1 VIGGYLELARLHAP
15 VLTVLSLFVGAAL
28 AMISPSRRLAW
39 FLAIAGAG
47 VAALFSVDAAVR
59 VLVLGDVVV
68 GTIEGVALRIDGV
81 SLFGAA
87 ALCAASVLVAIA
99 AGAFIA
105 ETPSRT
111 GPYVMAL
118 LLCVV
123 AGWCGALFA
132 SDALGMFAG
141 AEIAWLASVAIVAL
155 SSERGALNGAL
166 RMLIAGGVASA
177 LFLIGAALLWRA
189 LGSTDLFHL
198 SAAVIRMP
206 GLAAIGVGLMLAA
219 LAVKAAAA
227 PLNFWLGAAI
237 GRASGVAVLALGVL
251 GLIGCVF
258 VIVRFAA
265 HAAPAP
271 ALGGGVSAVLA
282 ALGAASVVIGSVQA
296 VGARNLRRLAAYAC
310 VAQCGVAL
318 LCAAL
323 GSPAGFAAAL
333 VQAFATLAAILALF
347 MGGAIGVGNARSLD
361 ALDGMGR
368 RAPLAGVAI
377 TASAISLMG
386 APLTLGF
393 LGRWRL
399 VEAGVGAGWW
409 WAAGAVIVTSL
420 AGVFYG
426 GRLIERL
433 YFRRAVA
440 THETGVGAWGF
451 AGAPAMICAI
461 VAICIGFAPGLLLR
475 AADAAT
481 AFVAG
486 GGP

>member
-1 VIGGYLELARLHAP
+1 MIGYLELARLHAP
-15 VLTVLSLFVGAAL
+15 VLALLALLVGAAL
-28 AMISPSRRLAW
+28 AFVSPSRRLAW
-39 FLAIAGAG
+39 VLGIGASLIAA
-47 VAALFSVDAAVR
+47 VFSVDAAMR
-59 VLVLGDVVV
+59 VLVFGDVMV
-68 GTIEGVALRIDGV
+68 GTIEGVALRADGV

-87 ALCAASVLVAIA
+87 AVTSAGALVAIA
-99 AGAFIA
+99 VGAFIA
-105 ETPSRT
+105 EASSRT
-111 GPYVMAL
+111 GPYAMAL

-123 AGWCGALFA
+123 AGWSAALFA
-132 SDALGMFAG
+132 SDVLGVFAG
-141 AEIAWLASVAIVAL
+141 AEIAWLACVAMTAL
-155 SSERGALNGAL
+155 STERGALNGAL
-166 RMLIAGGVASA
+166 RMLIAGGVGAA
-177 LFLIGAALLWRA
+177 LFLLGAALLWRA
-189 LGSTDLFHL
+189 IGSTDLFYL
-198 SAAVIRMP
+198 SAALIRAP
-206 GLAAIGVGLMLAA
+206 GLAATGVGLMLAGLA
-219 LAVKAAAA
+219 LKAGAA

-237 GRASGVAVLALGVL
+237 GRASGPSVLALGVL
-251 GLIGCVF
+251 GMLGCVF

-271 ALGGGVSAVLA
+271 VLGGGVSAVLA

-296 VGARNLRRLAAYAC
+296 VGARNLRRLGGYAC

-333 VQAFATLAAILALF
+333 VQAFATLAAMLALF
-347 MGGAIGVGNARSLD
+347 VGGAIGVGGARSLD

-420 AGVFYG
+420 AGVFFG

-440 THETGVGAWGF
+440 TQEAGVGAWGI
-451 AGAPAMICAI
+451 AGAPAMLCAI
-461 VAICIGFAPGLLLR
+461 AAICLGFAPSLLLR